1 MLNALDSLIAV
12 IPVDVSN
19 LKNVVNEYEQK
30 NGNVRNIFVS
40 KNSTA
45 EEFANDVVCFLT
57 TCDLY
62 MDLEYSHIH
71 QLWVE
76 RISDLIA
83 NPEIKEL
90 YKYLLNDAKTLAV
103 SEHYVDRVEALINE
117 L

>member
-62 MDLEYSHIH
+62 MDSEYAHIH
-71 QLWVE
+71 HLWID
-76 RISDLIA
+76 RISSLLVY
-83 NPEIKEL
+83 PEIKHF
-90 YKYLLNDAKTLAV
+90 YKYLLLDAKTLAV
-103 SEHYVDRVEALINE
+103 SEHYVERVDALLNE
-117 L
+117 V